1 MGVFIKKE
9 EKKQKKNTENNTVN
23 RKNSLEDLT
32 IEELLIKLRED
43 KNWTYIHLMQ
53 ELNKLGKIVKEKEL
67 KKWELG
73 LEYPNTET
81 IYKLAQIYV
90 IPSEIFINAKNN
102 SFKKGNNL
110 INLRLIKWICYFT
123 GISIQVVYWGLI
135 VLLGL
140 LLIFALWFFVSMAG
154 EVKNPFK

>member
-102 SFKKGNNL
+102 SFKRGNNL

-123 GISIQVVYWGLI
+123 GISLKIGYWVFMI
-135 VLLGL
+135 TLGL

>member
-1 MGVFIKKE
+1 MGVLIKKE
-9 EKKQKKNTENNTVN
+9 EKKENLENDAEN
-23 RKNSLEDLT
+23 EKINLEDLT
-32 IEELLIKLRED
+32 IEELLIKLRE
-43 KNWTYIHLMQ
+43 
-53 ELNKLGKIVKEKEL
+53 EKDL
-67 KKWELG
+67 KKWEFG

-123 GISIQVVYWGLI
+123 GISLKIGYWVFMI
-135 VLLGL
+135 TLGL

>member
-9 EKKQKKNTENNTVN
+9 EKKENSENDAEN
-23 RKNSLEDLT
+23 EKINLEDLT
-32 IEELLIKLRED
+32 IEELLIKLREEKD
-43 KNWTYIHLMQ
+43 WTYIHLMQ
-53 ELNKLGKIVKEKEL
+53 ELNKLGKIVKEKDL
-67 KKWELG
+67 KKWEFG

-110 INLRLIKWICYFT
+110 INLRLISGYAILQGYLYK
-123 GISIQVVYWGLI
+123 
-135 VLLGL
+135 
-140 LLIFALWFFVSMAG
+140 
-154 EVKNPFK
+154 